1 MEVHL
6 FNISVFFRHLKFT
19 QNFVWQLDRDE
30 AGVRE
35 GDGHLTGGDR
45 PRSRGEGERK
55 RERERV
61 RGWGGEEGLR
71 VEGWRGWETDG
82 DSALAA
88 SPRGNKQQ
96 IWDLSHREKE
106 MEIRKREGEWSAEK
120 MIFLFFFNLALRWEL
135 HSSFLLSDP
144 FSDSTIVLHR
154 KRLISSV
161 TSVQRVNTKWYKRNT
176 MEVYLSSFI
185 NESSSVS

>member
-19 QNFVWQLDRDE
+19 QNFIWQLDRDE

-120 MIFLFFFNLALRWEL
+120 MIFLFFLTLRCGGSSILLFSWGT
-135 HSSFLLSDP
+135 HFQIQPSSFTENDWSAPLQVSKE
-144 FSDSTIVLHR
+144 SI
-154 KRLISSV
+154 
-161 TSVQRVNTKWYKRNT
+161 QNGTKGTQWKFT
-176 MEVYLSSFI
+176 
-185 NESSSVS
+185 